1 MLHFQIQSQD
11 KSSKARAGVVTLKKN
26 GVAKEVRT
34 PAFFPV
40 ATQGTVKALS
50 SKDLVEAEAPGV
62 LVNAYHLYLRPGI
75 AVVEKTG
82 GLHRFMNFGGVI
94 ITDSGGYQIFSLSRL
109 KKIQAD
115 GVLFQS
121 PIDGSS
127 HFLTP
132 QKVLDIQRR
141 LRSDIFM
148 PLDECAAWP
157 CSFVDA
163 ERAVET
169 TYRWLGMTIKQK
181 TQDDILFPIIQGSTY
196 KELRKRSSEQAL
208 SFPAEGIALGGISV
222 GEPPEV
228 RAEMVAYTASLLPE
242 NTPRYLMGVGKPEDI
257 LNAVEQGMDIFD
269 CVMPTRCGR
278 TGTAFTSRGKLV
290 VRNATST
297 YDEKPLD
304 EECDCHTCKNFSRAY
319 LRHLINVNEMTGAYL
334 ISFHN
339 VYWYIR
345 FMERMRSAIV
355 HEKFGE
361 FKKQFRSKYLDED
374 TN

>member
-1 MLHFQIQSQD
+1 MLHFGIQSYD
-11 KSSKARAGVVTLKKN
+11 KATKARAGTLTIEKN
-26 GVAKEVRT
+26 GVKREVRT

-50 SKDLVEAEAPGV
+50 SKDLAEAKAPGV

-109 KKIQAD
+109 KKIQDD

-132 QKVLDIQRR
+132 QAVLDIQRR
-141 LRSDIFM
+141 LCSDIFM

-157 CSFVDA
+157 CSFIEA

-169 TYRWLGMTIKQK
+169 TSRWLGMTIKQK
-181 TQDDILFPIIQGSTY
+181 TKDDIIFPIIQGSTY

-222 GEPPEV
+222 GEPPEI
-228 RAEMVAYTASLLPE
+228 RAEMVAYTAALLPRE
-242 NTPRYLMGVGKPEDI
+242 LPRYLMGVGKPEDI
-257 LNAVEQGMDIFD
+257 LKAVEQGMDIFD

-278 TGTAFTSRGKLV
+278 TGTAFTGQGKLV

-304 EECDCHTCKNFSRAY
+304 EECDCYTCRNFSRAY
-319 LRHLINVNEMTGAYL
+319 LRHLINANEMTGGHL

-345 FMERMRSAIV
+345 FMERMREAIFQG
-355 HEKFGE
+355 KFGE
-361 FKKQFRSKYLDED
+361 FKKQFQSKYLNED
-374 TN
+374 AD